1 MEFLSY
7 LITGI
12 SLGSIYA
19 IIALGY
25 TMVYGIA
32 KMLNFAHGDVIMV
45 GAYVSFYVTMFAGSN
60 LLGED
65 PSALTTG
72 AVALVSVLLAMVV
85 CTVLGVVIEGLAYRP
100 LRQAGSLAVLITA
113 IGVSYFLQNAAQL
126 LFGANPKNFTPV
138 VSGQLTLFDGQ
149 LRISYVA
156 LLTIT
161 ACVVIMLGLTAFTG
175 KSKMGKAMRA
185 CSEDRGAAQ
194 LMGINVNATISMTF
208 AIGSALAAIAGVL
221 LCSYSPVLQPTTGS
235 MPGIKAFT
243 AAVFGGIGS
252 IPGAFLGGLLLGVI
266 EAMAQ
271 AYISTQ
277 LSNTILFAVLIV
289 VLLVKPSGLL
299 GKYVPEK
306 VWGGGMKGYFKNMK
320 TITKVDFATY
330 LGVILAFIVVSVCQA
345 QGLVNR
351 SLGGMLVPICCYVCM
366 SISLNL
372 TVGILGE
379 LSLGHAGFMSVGAFS
394 GIIAAMS
401 LQSAVPNDLVRMIVA
416 LVVGAFFAAIVG
428 FIVGIPVLR
437 LRGDYLAIVTLAFGE
452 IIKDL
457 INCLLVGW
465 DENGLHIALNVD
477 GTKSMSSLGLSENGI
492 EIIKGAQGAT
502 GNARIAT
509 FAMGFA
515 LVMITLV
522 VVLNLVRS
530 RTGRAIMAIRD
541 NRIAAESVG
550 INVTKYKL
558 IAFVTSASLA
568 GAAGALFGLN
578 YSNVTAVQFD
588 FNTSILVLVY
598 VVLGGLGNIWGSIVA
613 TVVLYVLPEALRQFS
628 DYRMLV
634 YAIVLILVMLATN
647 NPQVR
652 TLISRIIPRRKG
664 AALDE

>member
-1 MEFLSY
+1 
-7 LITGI
+7 
-12 SLGSIYA
+12 
-19 IIALGY
+19 
-25 TMVYGIA
+25 
-32 KMLNFAHGDVIMV
+32 
-45 GAYVSFYVTMFAGSN
+45 
-60 LLGED
+60 
-65 PSALTTG
+65 
-72 AVALVSVLLAMVV
+72 
-85 CTVLGVVIEGLAYRP
+85 
-100 LRQAGSLAVLITA
+100 
-113 IGVSYFLQNAAQL
+113 
-126 LFGANPKNFTPV
+126 
-138 VSGQLTLFDGQ
+138 
-149 LRISYVA
+149 
-156 LLTIT
+156 
-161 ACVVIMLGLTAFTG
+161 
-175 KSKMGKAMRA
+175 
-185 CSEDRGAAQ
+185 
-194 LMGINVNATISMTF
+194 
-208 AIGSALAAIAGVL
+208 
-221 LCSYSPVLQPTTGS
+221 
-235 MPGIKAFT
+235 
-243 AAVFGGIGS
+243 
-252 IPGAFLGGLLLGVI
+252 
-266 EAMAQ
+266 
-271 AYISTQ
+271 
-277 LSNTILFAVLIV
+277 
-289 VLLVKPSGLL
+289 
-299 GKYVPEK
+299 
-306 VWGGGMKGYFKNMK
+306 MKGYFKNMK

-416 LVVGAFFAAIVG
+416 LVVGAFFAA
-428 FIVGIPVLR
+428 VGIPVLR

-598 VVLGGLGNIWGSIVA
+598 VVLGGLGNIWGSIIA
-613 TVVLYVLPEALRQFS
+613 AALLTLLPELLRGLS
-628 DYRMLV
+628 NYRMLI
-634 YAIVLILVMLATN
+634 YAILLIAMMLFN
-647 NPQVR
+647 NSSFKVR
-652 TLISRIIPRRKG
+652 LLEKRAMRQMEKAEKAGGKKEG
-664 AALDE
+664 A